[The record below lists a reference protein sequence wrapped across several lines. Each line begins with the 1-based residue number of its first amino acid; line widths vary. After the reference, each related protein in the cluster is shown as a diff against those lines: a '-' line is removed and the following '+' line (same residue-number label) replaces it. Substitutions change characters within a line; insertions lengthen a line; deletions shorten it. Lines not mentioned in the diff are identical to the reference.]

1 MINEDTPITIKG
13 NTIGEPKLT
22 KLGNGT
28 PFCKLRV
35 AVNPQYAVRGH
46 SDLGRDLALFFTVE
60 VVGKA
65 ALNVATIPP
74 KTRIVAEGFLRRR
87 EWVNNRREKKEEWRV
102 ADAEVAV
109 SARYGKV
116 VFEKLDEKKDKVNN

>member
-28 PFCKLRV
+28 PFCKLKV

-46 SDLGRDLALFFTVE
+46 RDLGRDLALFFTVE

-109 SARYGKV
+109 STRYGRV
-116 VFEKLDEKKDKVNN
+116 TYEHIGRKLGEENT